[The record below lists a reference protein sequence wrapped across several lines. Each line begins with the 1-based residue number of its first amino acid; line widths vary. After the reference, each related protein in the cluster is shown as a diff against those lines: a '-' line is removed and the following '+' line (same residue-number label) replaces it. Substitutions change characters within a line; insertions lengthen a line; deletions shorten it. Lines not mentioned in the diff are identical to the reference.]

1 MNVLSRAAAS
11 LALAL
16 GVLALCPAIAVAHP
30 LGNFTVNHLSIV
42 TVRRDAVE
50 VRYVLD
56 LAEIPTLQETNA
68 GTADT
73 LAERIASGLE
83 LRVDGAP
90 VPLRVRASTADRVA
104 GQAGLETLRVVVDL
118 AAAALLRE
126 GTSVAYRD
134 LTFPGRVGWH
144 DVVLRGAIG
153 AASAAPDDPTNEL
166 RAYPADATV
175 TPPDRLEA
183 SARVV
188 LSADLGNVGP
198 AAPSA
203 GRFAI
208 DASADRL
215 TAFLRGGN
223 ADIAAL
229 LAALV
234 VAMILGALHAL
245 GPGHGKA
252 IVAAYLVGSK
262 GTAREAVILGGTVT
276 LTHTLGVYAL
286 GAVTLLAAQ
295 VLVPES
301 VYPALGVASGAVVT
315 VTGVLLLRS
324 RLRRKTADALEH
336 DHAHGHEHEHGHGQ
350 HDHAR
355 PVGMRG
361 LLALGISGGLLPCP
375 TALVILLAAVS
386 FHNVLLGMALVA
398 AFSVGLASVLTGVG
412 LALVWG
418 RGMLDRNSKA
428 LGVVRSR
435 AVGVAG
441 RYLPAASAAAIA
453 VAGAVITIQSI
464 RGLS

>member
-1 MNVLSRAAAS
+1 MSVLLRAGPV

-16 GVLALCPAIAVAHP
+16 GLLASFPAAALAHP

-42 TVRRDAVE
+42 TVHREAVA

-68 GTADT
+68 GTAATVVDRV
-73 LAERIASGLE
+73 AGALE
-83 LRVDGAP
+83 LRADDRP
-90 VPLRVRASTADRVA
+90 VPLVVRGSTSERVP
-104 GQAGLETLRVVVDL
+104 GQAGLETLRVTVDL
-118 AAAALLRE
+118 SSMTAPKDGASLTFHDR
-126 GTSVAYRD
+126 
-134 LTFPGRVGWH
+134 TFPGRVGWH
-144 DVVLRGAIG
+144 DVVLRGAI
-153 AASAAPDDPTNEL
+153 ANASVGPDDATDEL
-166 RAYPADATV
+166 RAYPGDATV
-175 TPPDRLEA
+175 APPDRVVA
-183 SARVV
+183 SAQVA
-188 LSADLGNVGP
+188 L
-198 AAPSA
+198 AASVPGANAGSSGI

-215 TAFLRGGN
+215 TAFLRGGD

-234 VAMILGALHAL
+234 VAMILGSLHAL

-262 GTAREAVILGGTVT
+262 GTPREAVVLGATVT

-286 GAVTLLAAQ
+286 GLLTLIAAQ
-295 VLVPES
+295 VLVPEAI
-301 VYPALGVASGAVVT
+301 YPILGVASGVVVT
-315 VTGVLLLRS
+315 ITGAALFRS
-324 RLRRKTADALEH
+324 RLRRRPSGHDHAH
-336 DHAHGHEHEHGHGQ
+336 DHAHGHGPGQ
-350 HDHAR
+350 HQHAPR
-355 PVGMRG
+355 VPMRG

-398 AFSVGLASVLTGVG
+398 AFSIGLASVLTGVG

-418 RGMLDRNSKA
+418 RGMVQRNSRA
-428 LGVVRSR
+428 LAVVRSSAA
-435 AVGVAG
+435 AVAA
-441 RYLPAASAAAIA
+441 RYLPVASAGAIA
-453 VAGAVITIQSI
+453 LAGLVITLQSI